1 MMDTNQVNSVINN
14 LCEKI
19 GIGIDGLKDFVPML
33 AKHEIIS
40 CIYWLLFGAVLLVV
54 GFLLFKK
61 ARTAYK
67 EASSWEKDGPGF
79 AIAGACLM
87 MFVGFCS
94 AMSSIF
100 NIIQWCITPEAK
112 AIVYILKM
120 ISQK

>member
-1 MMDTNQVNSVINN
+1 MDANQANLVINN
-14 LCEKI
+14 ICDKI

-67 EASSWEKDGPGF
+67 EASSWEKDGSGF
-79 AIAGACLM
+79 AIAGTCLM
-87 MFVGFCS
+87 MFIGFCS
-94 AMSSIF
+94 ATSSIF

-112 AIVYILKM
+112 TIVYILKM
-120 ISQK
+120 ISPK